1 MFPFQKARL
10 DAGLPHGDGELGLV
24 AVALARRRRRQGD
37 ERQVLPADAVQ
48 GVRHALRLDAALR
61 RIAQVPEIAAAAAL
75 GIRTEPGAA
84 VRRGREDTLDAAIG
98 RVPADVRDA
107 QVVFLVR
114 RGVRHKDGAAVH
126 PADAEALAREAGDGG
141 TVNFVL
147 FQHMIPLFRFAEWA
161 GRVPTA
167 LCRGG
172 ACPSRLCATG
182 SYKLTLQW

>member
-1 MFPFQKARL
+1 M
-10 DAGLPHGDGELGLV
+10 
-24 AVALARRRRRQGD
+24 
-37 ERQVLPADAVQ
+37 
-48 GVRHALRLDAALR
+48 
-61 RIAQVPEIAAAAAL
+61 PEIAAAAAL

-114 RGVRHKDGAAVH
+114 RGVRHEDGAAVH
-126 PADAEALAREAGDGG
+126 PADAEALAREAGDDG

-147 FQHMIPLFRFAEWA
+147 FQHTIPLFRIAEWA

-172 ACPSRLCATG
+172 DSRARRNAADSHRLSIKTYKPIASVAALSERLAGRSFGGTPPSAHANVAAVSDRPVRGNSTARG
-182 SYKLTLQW
+182 H